1 MGLFF
6 KFLEIYSS
14 KLMKPCRITKRF
26 LKRIRQESAKI
37 ADDMRAE
44 LDSAGEDSRKLELRY
59 VARFLGFKAAP
70 SCRILDAVFFILTW
84 IKDRSHE
91 INLAIV
97 TTARIDEKML
107 DIYKQVL
114 EIDHRYLKFALDQSE
129 YRALCEGFEKRLA
142 MPLEKFFSG
151 THVLRHNTAEML
163 LTHLYVMLQK
173 AAELVEPQALLP
185 VLTLLAQKLKMYR
198 QFGWMFSES
207 VGAIPRFF
215 TILAPYLVKFNEAS
229 RKDAV
234 PPQFK
239 PLLKEVY
246 TYLVQYAQCCCG
258 ILDRKQLVVCNLGA
272 TDYGFPYPIAK
283 YPEYLTSLASQL

>member
-14 KLMKPCRITKRF
+14 KLMKVSQTLVLLLRIYR
-26 LKRIRQESAKI
+26 RISPEKANIIQKKLEAAGR
-37 ADDMRAE
+37 
-44 LDSAGEDSRKLELRY
+44 DSMKLELRY
-59 VARFLGFKAAP
+59 IAIFLGFAGAFT
-70 SCRILDAVFFILTW
+70 SSILDAVFFILTW

-97 TTARIDEKML
+97 TTARLDEKML
-107 DIYKQVL
+107 EVYKQVL
-114 EIDHRYLKFALDQSE
+114 EIDHRYLRWALHPSE
-129 YRALCEGFEKRLA
+129 YSALCEGFEKKLA

-185 VLTLLAQKLKMYR
+185 VLTLLAQKLKMYL
-198 QFGWMFSES
+198 QFRWMFSES

-215 TILAPYLVKFNEAS
+215 TILAPYLAKFNEAS

-246 TYLVQYAQCCCG
+246 SYLVQYAQ
-258 ILDRKQLVVCNLGA
+258 
-272 TDYGFPYPIAK
+272 
-283 YPEYLTSLASQL
+283 

>member
-1 MGLFF
+1 MFCKAI
-6 KFLEIYSS
+6 KFLLSRLDAVS
-14 KLMKPCRITKRF
+14 AAKLK
-26 LKRIRQESAKI
+26 KRIEA
-37 ADDMRAE
+37 AGN
-44 LDSAGEDSRKLELRY
+44 DSMKQELRY
-59 VARFLGFKAAP
+59 VARFLGFKAAS
-70 SCRILDAVFFILTW
+70 SCLILDAVFFILMW

-97 TTARIDEKML
+97 TTARVNEKML
-107 DIYKQVL
+107 EIYKLVL
-114 EIDHRYLKFALDQSE
+114 EIDHRYLKWALDRSE

-234 PPQFK
+234 PPQFI

-246 TYLVQYAQCCCG
+246 SYLVQYAQSCCA

-272 TDYGFPYPIAK
+272 MHYGFPYPIAN
-283 YPEYLTSLASQL
+283 YPEYLASLASQLCE